1 MGDLDVA
8 ANLYVKRLSDSE
20 AYWGNITVP
29 SPQNRGKLAI
39 MRQLGSDQCY
49 RTSPVEEGAHILTL
63 QQKTTVQINIA
74 YILFW

>member
-8 ANLYVKRLSDSE
+8 ANVYVKRLSDTE
-20 AYWGNITVP
+20 AYLSNITVP
-29 SPQNRGKLAI
+29 NTQNLGKQ
-39 MRQLGSDQCY
+39 MVVRQLGSDQCY
-49 RTSPVEEGAHILTL
+49 RTSPIEAGPHILTL